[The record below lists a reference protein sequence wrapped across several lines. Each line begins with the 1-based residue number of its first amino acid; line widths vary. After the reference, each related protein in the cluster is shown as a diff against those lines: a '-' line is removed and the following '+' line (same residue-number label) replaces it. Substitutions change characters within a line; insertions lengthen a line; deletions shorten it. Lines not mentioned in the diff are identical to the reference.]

1 MKSASEL
8 DAEDALAPFRN
19 LFVHATEESDL
30 IYLDGNS
37 LGRQPAA
44 VGEVLERVVHGEWA
58 TRLIRGWNEGWLD
71 ISGSVG
77 DLIGALINA
86 QPGEVTLAENTSVCL
101 YKVAT
106 AALKT
111 RSDRTKLVTDSENFP
126 SDIQIL
132 KSACSSA
139 AHNHR
144 LEVVD
149 TSSGADPMGQLV
161 AALDDSTALVSLSHV
176 SYKSG
181 WRWNLREVNEL
192 AETCGALVL
201 WDFSHSV
208 GAIPIDVAT
217 ERVGLAVGC
226 TYKYLNGGPGAPAFI
241 YVSDD
246 HPQLI
251 NPVAGW
257 FGSAAPFSFDPASP
271 PATGIERFLTGTP
284 HVVSAALVEP
294 GVQMLLDAGIGR
306 VYEKSVALS
315 ERFIELSDQQLANFG
330 FEVRSPRNSDQRGSH
345 VALFHPYAQAVGL
358 ALINEQSVIPDFRP
372 PDLLRFGFAPLYT
385 SFADVDATVHRIVDV
400 VENGGIDRWRDEN
413 PLVP

>member
-19 LFVHATEESDL
+19 LFVHAAEESDL

-37 LGRQPAA
+37 LGRQPSA

-257 FGSAAPFSFDPASP
+257 FGSAAPFSFDPTSP

-400 VENGGIDRWRDEN
+400 VESGGIDRWRDEN